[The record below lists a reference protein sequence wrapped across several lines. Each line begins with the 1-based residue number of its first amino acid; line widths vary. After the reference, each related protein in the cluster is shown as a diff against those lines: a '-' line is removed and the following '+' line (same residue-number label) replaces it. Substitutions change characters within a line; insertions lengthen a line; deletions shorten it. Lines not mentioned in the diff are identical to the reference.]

1 MIQQRSLAL
10 SPLIVLLT
18 VVSAVF
24 VPALNGCAARSGTIS
39 LVTDD
44 QIGPAALHGLSKVRL
59 ALEEKR
65 IRIEQATS
73 LEAARGDWLLVLG
86 LSGGTGPASVL
97 HGNLNIPR
105 PQKAESLLI
114 RQTKWAGKKVLLAGG
129 ADDRGLM
136 YALLDIADRVGWST
150 DPSKPFS
157 EVRDVQEEPAVA
169 ERALSKYTMHQ
180 GNFESYFYDEDY
192 WSSYLDMLARNR
204 FNTFVLIFGYE
215 NWGYFSPPYPYFF
228 DLDEFPGVKVVGI
241 TQEKQRRNLDALN
254 KLIRMTHER
263 GMNFTLGIWDHIYR
277 GGVQGPGDRAD
288 KPTEGVVWGLTAD
301 NLTAYTRVAL
311 TKFLKLVPE
320 VDAIQFRM
328 HGESGLKKNEMGGFW
343 ENIYAVMKEHA
354 PNVRFDARAKDFP
367 DSLID
372 KALEMGVNMRI
383 CTKYWMEQMGLP
395 FHPTHVNPSNQHD
408 RRHGY
413 ADLLRYP
420 QRYKMH
426 WRLWNCGTSRVL
438 LWADPQYVRR
448 FAQSTHLYNGEG
460 FEVVEPMATKMQ
472 DHPHEMKP
480 FELLGP
486 QYRYYHWEFER
497 YWHFFQVFGRVGYNP
512 QTPAEI
518 WQREFQK
525 RFGAEAAPFIESA
538 IHRAS
543 GILPYIVAYNYP
555 YDLFPTTRGW
565 VEKQRM
571 KDLPEYA
578 KALPSDTE
586 QFLSIDDA
594 ARCILEGTDSAR
606 IWPGRSSAWFERVS
620 SDVLSLVEQAE
631 KHAGNNRSKE
641 FDSTVVDMKIL
652 AYLALYHSRRA
663 NAGLSYALFKRS
675 RDINALD
682 EAIAYESSAVRAWEK
697 LVEAAGDVYNYNLMM
712 GRESSGL
719 SGHWR
724 DELVELKKG
733 MQKLHQERD
742 GFRPRTAA
750 DGPVIAHVPIR
761 KAPPGRELTVRA
773 TVDSTEPIAEVRI
786 AYRCGPGEYQYAAM
800 RPQERYVYR
809 VAIPGRN
816 VKKALEY
823 FIEAADASGRRTRID
838 PVCVTVTNDSEPP
851 ALEHKPV
858 TNAPAAQPLK
868 VAATVTD
875 PSGVKWVRLRYRSV
889 NQYEDYKTIEM
900 KPAPGCPLG
909 TKRRGQAGQKDRYE
923 AVVPAEDIPAQYD
936 FMYFFE
942 VMDNA
947 GNGRIYPELEK
958 ETPYVVVKLD

>member
-1 MIQQRSLAL
+1 M
-10 SPLIVLLT
+10 
-18 VVSAVF
+18 
-24 VPALNGCAARSGTIS
+24 
-39 LVTDD
+39 
-44 QIGPAALHGLSKVRL
+44 GPAARHGLSKVRL
-59 ALEEKR
+59 ALGEKR
-65 IRIEQATS
+65 IQIEQTAS
-73 LEAARGDWLLVLG
+73 LEAARGDFLLVLG
-86 LSGGTGPASVL
+86 LSGGSGPASIL
-97 HGNLNIPR
+97 HERLNIPR
-105 PQKAESLLI
+105 PEKAESLLI
-114 RQTKWAGKKVLLAGG
+114 RRTKWAGRQVLLAGG

-136 YALLDIADRVGWST
+136 YALLDIADRIGWST

-157 EVRDVQEEPAVA
+157 EVRDVQEKPAVA

-192 WSSYLDMLARNR
+192 WARYLDMLARNR
-204 FNTFVLIFGYE
+204 FNTFALIFGYE

-228 DLDEFPGVKVVGI
+228 DLDEFPDIKVVGI
-241 TQEKQRRNLDALN
+241 TRDKQRRNLEALN
-254 KLIRMTHER
+254 RLIRMTHDR

-311 TKFLKLVPE
+311 TRFLKLVPE
-320 VDAIQFRM
+320 LDAIQFRM
-328 HGESGLKKNEMGGFW
+328 HGESGLKKTEMGGFW
-343 ENIYAVMKEHA
+343 ENVYAVMKEHG
-354 PNVRFDARAKDFP
+354 PNIRFDARAKDFP

-372 KALEMGVNMRI
+372 KAVEMGVNMRI

-395 FHPTHVNPSNQHD
+395 FHPTHVHPANQHD

-448 FAQSTHLYNGEG
+448 FAESTHLYNGEG

-472 DHPHEMKP
+472 DHPHDMKP
-480 FELLGP
+480 FELLQP
-486 QYRYYHWEFER
+486 QHRYYGWEFER

-512 QTPAEI
+512 QAPAEI

-525 RFGAEAAPFIESA
+525 RFGAEAAPFVESA
-538 IHRAS
+538 IHRA
-543 GILPYIVAYNYP
+543 GRILPYIVAYNYP
-555 YDLFPTTRGW
+555 YDMFPTTRGW

-578 KALPSDTE
+578 KATPSDTE

-594 ARCILEGTDSAR
+594 ARCILEGKDSAR
-606 IWPGRSSAWFERVS
+606 IWPGQSSAWFERVS
-620 SDVLSLVEQAE
+620 NDVLDLVAQAE
-631 KHAGNNRSKE
+631 KHIGNSRNKE
-641 FDSTVVDMKIL
+641 FDSTMADMKIL
-652 AYLALYHSRRA
+652 ANLALYHSRRA
-663 NAGLSYALFKRS
+663 HAGVSYALFKRS
-675 RDINALD
+675 RDLSALD
-682 EAIAYESSAVRAWEK
+682 DAVDYESSAVRAWEK
-697 LVEAAGDVYNYNLMM
+697 LVEAAGDMYDYNLMM
-712 GRESSGL
+712 GREKSGL

-733 MQKLHQERD
+733 LQKLQLERD
-742 GFRPRTAA
+742 GFRPDVGA
-750 DGPVIAHVPIR
+750 DGPAIAHVPIR

-773 TVDSTEPIAEVRI
+773 TVDSKEPIADVRV
-786 AYRCGPGEYQYAAM
+786 AYRRGPGEYQYAAM

-809 VAIPGRN
+809 AVIPGRDVN
-816 VKKALEY
+816 KALEY
-823 FIEAADASGRRTRID
+823 SIEAVDASGRRTRID
-838 PVCVTVTNDSEPP
+838 PVSVTVTNDNESPV
-851 ALEHKPV
+851 LEHKPV
-858 TNAPAAQPLK
+858 THAPAARPLV
-868 VAATVTD
+868 VAAEVTD

-900 KPAPGCPLG
+900 KPARLTSG
-909 TKRRGQAGQKDRYE
+909 GQAGQKDRYE
-923 AVVPAEDIPAQYD
+923 GVIPAEDIPAQYD

-942 VMDNA
+942 VMDNG

-958 ETPYVVVKLD
+958 ETPYIVVKLDRSVRSADAAPD